1 MLGFEAGPFD
11 RLFLPRG
18 TLDHS
23 AVRASGLIMSV
34 FPQEISQ
41 LLVSWSNGDEAA
53 LERLVPLVYPELRK
67 LARRFM
73 GRENP
78 GHTLQTSALI
88 NEAYLRLVDQQHVQW
103 QDRGHFYAVATQ
115 VMRHILIDHARKYRY
130 SKRGSGAQRV
140 PLDEVASLGQQ
151 RAVDLVALDDAL
163 TNLARIDE
171 RKSKIVALRFFGGLS
186 VEETAEVMKL
196 SAVTVMREWRTAKA
210 WLHREISRTEVPS

>member
-1 MLGFEAGPFD
+1 MA
-11 RLFLPRG
+11 
-18 TLDHS
+18 
-23 AVRASGLIMSV
+23 V
-34 FPQEISQ
+34 FPQEITQ
-41 LLVSWSNGDEAA
+41 LLLSWSKGDAAA
-53 LERLVPLVYPELRK
+53 LEQLVPLVYPELRK
-67 LARRFM
+67 LARRYM
-73 GRENP
+73 RKENP
-78 GHTLQTSALI
+78 AHTLQTSALI

-103 QDRGHFYAVATQ
+103 QDRGHFFAVATQ

-210 WLHREISRTEVPS
+210 WLHHEISRTEGPS